1 MSQERRRRIRSLT
14 EESETEEE
22 VEAHDEAATEA
33 GPSIDVDACLDALAS
48 ALRHWGRGTIDLPNV
63 TAGEASGLFESWA
76 RHLLLSTPPPGME
89 SSDPSTRDWPGLD
102 RFVREHRNEER
113 EHVSASLQD
122 LRQTLWVF
130 VESFS
135 KAVSSDRTADAR
147 VKKQL
152 TTLREAVKADDTSQL
167 RQQASAAANLIEG
180 VIEVRAARYE
190 NQIERLSSR
199 LDQLATQLIESREKG
214 AIDALTGVYNRASFD
229 EHLTRVAQLGA
240 VLGSCA
246 IVFMIDID
254 HFKWVNDKYGH
265 QVGDEVL
272 RKVARSLNRCL
283 RRRDDFVGRYG
294 GDEFVAIVRGR
305 SQKEAL
311 DEGERLL
318 FAIKEIEVPHEGE
331 TVRVSASIGAAVL
344 EAGESTKEWLGRAD
358 RAMYEAKQ
366 AGRERVAVAA
376 DDESDA

>member
-1 MSQERRRRIRSLT
+1 MTEERRRRIRSLT
-14 EESETEEE
+14 
-22 VEAHDEAATEA
+22 DEAAEPEA
-33 GPSIDVDACLDALAS
+33 PENASPADAGSPGVDVDTCLDSFAS
-48 ALRHWGRGTIDLPNV
+48 MLRHWGRGTFDLPSTTGADASNQF
-63 TAGEASGLFESWA
+63 EAWA
-76 RHLLLSTPPPGME
+76 RHLLLGTPPPGAE
-89 SSDPSTRDWPGLD
+89 DETSQVRDWIELD
-102 RFVREHRNEER
+102 RFVRQHRSEER
-113 EHVSASLQD
+113 EHVISSLQD

-135 KAVSSDRTADAR
+135 KAVSADRSSDAR
-147 VKKQL
+147 VKSQL
-152 TTLREAVKADDTSQL
+152 TNLREAVKADDTSQL

-229 EHLTRVAQLGA
+229 EHLTRVTQLGA

-246 IVFMIDID
+246 IVFMIDVD

-265 QVGDEVL
+265 QVGDEIL
-272 RKVARSLNRCL
+272 RKVARGLKRCL

-294 GDEFVAIVRGR
+294 GDEFVAIIRGR
-305 SQKEAL
+305 TQKEAL
-311 DEGERLL
+311 EEGERLL

-344 EAGESTKEWLGRAD
+344 ISGETTKEWLGRAD
-358 RAMYEAKQ
+358 KAMYEAKQ
-366 AGRERVAVAA
+366 GGRERVSVA
-376 DDESDA
+376 DGDSE